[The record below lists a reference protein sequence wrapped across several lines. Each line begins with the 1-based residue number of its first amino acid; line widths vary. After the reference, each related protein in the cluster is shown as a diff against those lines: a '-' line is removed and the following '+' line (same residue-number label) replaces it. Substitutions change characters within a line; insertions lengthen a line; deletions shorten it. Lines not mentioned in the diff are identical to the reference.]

1 MKKTLN
7 RLSCLMLS
15 GICAVGTFGLVGC
28 GKSGGTIDIDD
39 TKTQLYVGLIENGYG
54 STWLD
59 AAIAKFEAKYDG
71 VSLEDGK
78 SGLQIVVDMM
88 SDYGGNLQAKLK
100 NTRSEIIFDGDMDY
114 YSYVVAGDMV
124 DISDVVQGKLTAY
137 GEDKSIED
145 KMDVNS
151 RNAFK
156 INGKYY
162 ALPFTYSN
170 FGITYNKDMFNEN
183 GFYFAANDPD
193 HGDYSVKKEGSNFA
207 FISRNNTVKSAGP
220 DGKTGVID
228 GVDYSVDD
236 GLPQTYEQFFA
247 LCDYIFGKGKIPLSW
262 AGSDAM
268 QNYLNQ
274 FLAALWAN
282 IEGADQMELNYSMN
296 GTATDLISV
305 DGNGA
310 VTPIANTAITEKNGN
325 ELYKQRGRY
334 YALKFL
340 ETIVKN
346 PNYYFGNTNSH
357 TQAQD
362 YFIRSGINSGY
373 KEITMF
379 IEGSYWENE
388 ARATFAQMARNDEK
402 YSRVNRN
409 FGWMPLPQVSESD
422 IGRSGVLVPATTN
435 LVFLN
440 PHRLNGSF
448 KMDVAKE
455 FLKLLHT
462 RENLAA
468 FTVET
473 SLYKP
478 YFDYELNATELAAMS
493 NLGREIYNFS
503 RNAEMVDVSP
513 CKVVLANYGT
523 FHIDKANLWYS
534 KAVANGTF
542 PVSELKK
549 ESVRAE
555 GYFNGIYEYY
565 NNTQWKT
572 LYENAYGSGSFDA

>member
-1 MKKTLN
+1 
-7 RLSCLMLS
+7 MLS

-28 GKSGGTIDIDD
+28 GASGGTTIDE
-39 TKTQLYVGLIENGYG
+39 TRTQLYVGLIENGYG

-59 AAIAKFEAKYDG
+59 AAISKFEAKYATT
-71 VSLEDGK
+71 SLEEGK
-78 SGLQIVVDMM
+78 VGLQIVVDMM

-114 YSYVVAGDMV
+114 YSYVTAGDMV
-124 DISDVVQGKLTAY
+124 DLTDMVQSKIE
-137 GEDKSIED
+137 GEDKSIEE
-145 KMDVNS
+145 KMDTNS
-151 RNAFK
+151 QNAFK

-162 ALPFTYSN
+162 ALPFTHSN
-170 FGITYNKDMFNEN
+170 FGITYNKDMFNDN
-183 GFYFAANDPD
+183 GFYFAANDPA
-193 HGDYSVKKEGSNFA
+193 HGDYSVKKNGSA
-207 FISRNNTVKSAGP
+207 FTFIDRNNTTKSAGP
-220 DGKTGVID
+220 DNTPNT
-228 GVDYSVDD
+228 YDD
-236 GLPQTYEQFFA
+236 GLPQTFEQFFA
-247 LCDYIFGKGKIPLSW
+247 LCNKISSAGKTPVSW
-262 AGSDAM
+262 AGSDGM

-274 FLAALWAN
+274 FLADLWAN
-282 IEGADQMELNYSMN
+282 IEGADQMSLNFSMN

-305 DGNGA
+305 DGNGT
-310 VTPIANTAITEKNGN
+310 VTALGDTAITEKNGN
-325 ELYKQRGRY
+325 MLYKQRGRY

-340 ETIVKN
+340 ENIVKN
-346 PNYYFGNTNSH
+346 PTYYFGNTNSH

-373 KEITMF
+373 REIAMF

-388 ARATFAQMARNDEK
+388 ARATFAQMARDDEK
-402 YSRVNRN
+402 YARVNRN
-409 FGWMPLPQVSESD
+409 FGWMPMPQVSEAE
-422 IGRSGVLVPATTN
+422 IGRAGVIVPSTSN

-440 PHRLNGSF
+440 PHNLTGSF
-448 KMDVAKE
+448 KMSLAKE
-455 FLKLLHT
+455 FVQFLHT

-478 YFDYELNATELAAMS
+478 YFDYELTDAELAQMS
-493 NLGREIYNFS
+493 NFGREAYQFC

-513 CKVVLANYGT
+513 CKVVLANYAT
-523 FHIDKANLWYS
+523 FGFYKANIWYS
-534 KAVANGTF
+534 KAVANGTY

-565 NNTQWKT
+565 NNTQWKAI
-572 LYENAYGSGSFDA
+572 YEAAYGSGSFNA